1 MTEWADHALV
11 LRIGHFRES
20 DLWLKMLCRK
30 HGLLTLFAFGGSRSR
45 RRFCGCLDVLNSLHC
60 RVKTSGRGGF
70 LNLEEAVLL
79 GDRVVVMQPHPGRI
93 KRIVPVEL
101 ERPRKREDY
110 RIAAI
115 KNDILLDFQEQ
126 PELALP
132 HEDRAALAAVQ

>member
-1 MTEWADHALV
+1 MGKMVDGFMTEWADHALV

-60 RVKTSGRGGF
+60 RVKASGRGSF

-79 GDRVVVMQPHPGRI
+79 GGPQSLRGNWRRMESHQKSFGI
-93 KRIVPVEL
+93 EGANGEL
-101 ERPRKREDY
+101 
-110 RIAAI
+110 
-115 KNDILLDFQEQ
+115 
-126 PELALP
+126 LP
-132 HEDRAALAAVQ
+132 HFLTVLNLTPEDMPICWNSH